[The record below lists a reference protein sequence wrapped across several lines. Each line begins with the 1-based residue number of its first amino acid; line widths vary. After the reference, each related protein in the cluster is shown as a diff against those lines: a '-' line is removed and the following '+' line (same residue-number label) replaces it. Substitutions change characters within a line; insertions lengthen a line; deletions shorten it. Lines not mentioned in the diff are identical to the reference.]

1 MSTGAQI
8 MKLFVAQ
15 LKTMFREKAVWFW
28 NLFFPIILM
37 VLFMV
42 IFGGGG
48 GGGDFKA
55 KVALVNPLPSASNGS
70 LEAGLRKIP
79 VFDWKS
85 EQSVDSAQAD
95 TWVKDKDVDAAIV
108 LPENGNSGDIRL
120 VVNTENESNATT
132 QAIRGI
138 LDQYVQRASFAAAGI
153 EPAYRLQTSSVSSSS
168 KDLSSV
174 DFLMTGMIA
183 LSVAQAGLFGMVDMV
198 EIRRSGLLK
207 RLRMTPLRMGL
218 YGLAGMMVRFV
229 LSFVQIVLL
238 SVIGI
243 IGFGANL
250 DLNIPVL
257 IIAFFVGVLAFN
269 ALGYLI
275 SSFSKSIESYMGVAN
290 ITSFL
295 MMFISGVFFAT
306 SSLPD
311 WLKPVTQV
319 LPLTYFVEGM
329 RDGMVYGSG
338 LFSSTF
344 WLGIGIL
351 ALWGVAAFSIG
362 ALIYRKGKVEVR

>member
-1 MSTGAQI
+1 MSTGTQLW
-8 MKLFVAQ
+8 KLFIAQ

-42 IFGGGG
+42 IFGAGSSD
-48 GGGDFKA
+48 DFKA
-55 KVALVNPLPSASNGS
+55 KVALVNPAGSAGES
-70 LEAGLRKIP
+70 LAAGLKQIP
-79 VFDWKS
+79 VFEWKS
-85 EQSVDSAQAD
+85 DAPVSANQAD
-95 TWVKDKDVDAAIV
+95 EWVKKKDVDAAII
-108 LPENGNSGDIRL
+108 LPESGTGDIKL
-120 VVNTENESNATT
+120 VVNAENASSATT

-138 LDQYVQRASFAAAGI
+138 LDQYTTSASFKAAGV
-153 EPAYRLQTSSVSSSS
+153 EPAYHLQTSSVTSADRELGSA
-168 KDLSSV
+168 
-174 DFLMTGMIA
+174 DFLLTGMIA

-218 YGLAGMMVRFV
+218 YGMGGMLVRFV

-238 SVIGI
+238 TVIGVY
-243 IGFGANL
+243 GFGASL
-250 DLNIPVL
+250 DINIPVL
-257 IIAFFVGVLAFN
+257 IIAFFIGVLAFN
-269 ALGYLI
+269 AIGYLI

-290 ITSFL
+290 LTSFL

-311 WLKPVTQV
+311 WLKPVTRFI
-319 LPLTYFVEGM
+319 PLTYFVEGM

-338 LFSSTF
+338 ITSPDF
-344 WLGIGIL
+344 WSGIGIL
-351 ALWGVAAFSIG
+351 ALWGAVAFAVG
-362 ALIYRKGKVEVR
+362 AIFYRKGKIEVR